1 VSTHSRLSPS
11 SAVRWM
17 ACPGSKREEAKYPEE
32 RSSESAIDG
41 THSHTLLEHCIQY
54 GIDPVMTVGQE
65 FKDHEGTFV
74 VDANRAGRV
83 RIATE
88 YVKSRMEIL
97 GHMCLVWSEQQ
108 VNPEHLVG
116 RPDLAGTCDI
126 QIHGGG
132 VLEIIDYKDG
142 MNPVPAEDN
151 PQLELYALGVLAGF
165 DLPVNG
171 DYPFKTI
178 RMTIIQPKLVLKN
191 MEPVTSCEVSLET
204 MMAKIGKF
212 AAAAKNTDDPEA
224 PLVPGDAQC
233 RYCRAKGSCAALA
246 QQSMASMGLVFPNVE
261 TPVMPAEIAQQAAG
275 KDVNEMTDEQ
285 IRQVLEAAPLV
296 RQMIEA
302 AEAEAQ
308 KRLEA
313 GRSMPGLKL
322 VHGRGSRSWSLP
334 DDEMAERLT
343 KMGIPK
349 GSVYVT
355 KVVSPAQV
363 SKLQWEKRDG
373 TKKTLTE
380 RQLKIIETEY
390 ITKSNGK
397 LTVALESDSRPA
409 VTTNAAL
416 MFGAVETPAVVELPD
431 WMK

>member
-1 VSTHSRLSPS
+1 
-11 SAVRWM
+11 M
-17 ACPGSKREEAKYPEE
+17 ACPGSKREEAKYLEE
-32 RSSESAIDG
+32 RSSKSAIDG
-41 THSHTLLEHCIQY
+41 THSHTLLEHCIQN
-54 GIDPVMTVGQE
+54 GMIDPVLTVGQQME
-65 FKDHEGTFV
+65 DHDGTFV

-83 RIATE
+83 RIAVE
-88 YVKSRMEIL
+88 YVKSRMEAL
-97 GHMCLVWSEQQ
+97 GHICVVESEKQ

-116 RPDLAGTCDI
+116 RPDLRGTCDI

-132 VLEIIDYKDG
+132 ILEIIDYKDG
-142 MNPVPAEDN
+142 MTPVPAEDN
-151 PQLELYALGVLAGF
+151 PQLELYALGVLAGLK
-165 DLPVNG
+165 LPVNG
-171 DYPFKTI
+171 EYPFKTI
-178 RMTIIQPKLVLKN
+178 RMTIIQPKLALKN
-191 MEPVTSCEVSLET
+191 MVPITSCEVTLET

-212 AAAAKNTDDPEA
+212 ASAAKNTDDPEA
-224 PLVPGDAQC
+224 PLIPGESQC
-233 RYCRAKGSCAALA
+233 KYCRAKGSCAALA

-261 TPVMPAEIAQQAAG
+261 TPVVLAPLDIAQQAAG
-275 KDVNEMTDEQ
+275 KDINEMTDEQ
-285 IRQVLEAAPLV
+285 IRQILEAAPLV

-313 GRSMPGLKL
+313 GRTMAGLKL

-363 SKLQWEKRDG
+363 EKLQWEKRDG

-390 ITKSNGK
+390 IKKSNGK

-409 VTTNAAL
+409 ITTNAAP
-416 MFGAVETPAVVELPD
+416 MFSAVETPAVVELPD